1 MPLLSQLTGTAFAV
15 ATAFVPSGGSGGGA
29 APVAVSTVTSIS
41 PAGGLA
47 AGGTVVTI
55 TGTNFETPATV
66 DFGPNEATNVTVES
80 PTEIQATSPAG
91 SGTVDVTVTTA
102 SGTSATG
109 SADRFSY
116 AAPTA
121 PAFSDVP
128 ASYWAYAD
136 IETLAGKGIING
148 FPDGTFQPDGNLTR
162 AQFVKMLVLTL
173 GLTPGTGSTPFT
185 DVAPSDWFAPYV
197 SAAVRAGI
205 VSGLTPTTFGP
216 NDTLTRE
223 QMAVL
228 LARALKLTKTVTL
241 HFTDAATIDAW
252 ATTGVEEAVAAGYVN
267 GFPNGSFQPLG
278 TAPRAQAAKVLAMVL
293 SNEGATTGGTTSSS
307 GGTSGTAAGGSASG
321 Y

>member
-1 MPLLSQLTGTAFAV
+1 VPLLSQLTGTAFAV

-267 GFPNGSFQPLG
+267 GFPNGSFEPLAD
-278 TAPRAQAAKVLAMVL
+278 TTRAQAATVLVRLLQLLAG
-293 SNEGATTGGTTSSS
+293 SSSPAGGTSPAAATATGGTPSS
-307 GGTSGTAAGGSASG
+307 GN
-321 Y
+321 